1 MDFSLTEEQRLL
13 QDTIRRFVLQ
23 DYSFEKRRA
32 ILRSGEGYSRA
43 VWKGIAEL
51 GLLGVPFA
59 EQFGG
64 FGGSAVDTMLVMQ
77 EFGRGLVLEPYL
89 SSVVLCGNLIRLAGG
104 ETQKAALLPPLI
116 EGRLLLAFAHGE
128 PQSRYELN
136 NVHTRARREGDGYLL
151 DGAKS
156 VVLQGDSADKL
167 IISARTSAEPN
178 SASGISLF
186 LLDREAPG
194 LSVRGY
200 GTADGMRAAEI
211 KLVGVRVPARDVLGP
226 VDGAATVIED
236 VVDLA
241 VAALCAEA
249 VGAMAALHEATLEY
263 LKTRQQFGVPI
274 GRFQALQHRM
284 VDMLIQ
290 LEQSRSMALLAA
302 VKADSPDRT
311 ERRNAVSAAKVQIGR
326 AGRFIGQQAVQMHG
340 GMGMTDELSVSHYFK
355 RLTMIEAT
363 LGDTDHHLARFSETG
378 VA

>member
-1 MDFSLTEEQRLL
+1 MDFSLTEQQQLL
-13 QDTIRRFVLQ
+13 QDTTRRFILK

-32 ILRSGEGYSRA
+32 IVRSGEGHSRS
-43 VWKGIAEL
+43 VWKGMADL

-59 EQFGG
+59 EAFGG
-64 FGGSAVDTMLVMQ
+64 FAGSAVETMLVME

-89 SSVVLCGNLIRLAGG
+89 SSVILCGNLVRLAG
-104 ETQKAALLPPLI
+104 EEAQKAALLPPLI

-128 PQSRYELN
+128 PQSRYDLN
-136 NVHTRARREGDGYLL
+136 NVETRARRERDEFIL
-151 DGAKS
+151 DGNKS
-156 VVLQGDSADKL
+156 VVLHGDSADKL
-167 IISARTSAEPN
+167 IVSARTSAEPT

-186 LLDREAPG
+186 IVDRTAPG
-194 LSVRGY
+194 VLLRGY

-211 KLVGVRVPARDVLGP
+211 ELVGVRVPAHDVLGP
-226 VDGAATVIED
+226 LDGAAAIIDD
-236 VVDLA
+236 VADLA
-241 VAALCAEA
+241 LAALCAEA
-249 VGAMAALHEATLEY
+249 VGAMAALHQATLEY

-290 LEQSRSMALLAA
+290 LEQARSMALLAA
-302 VKADSPDRT
+302 VKADSPDRR
-311 ERRNAVSAAKVQIGR
+311 ERRKSVSAAKVQIGR

-378 VA
+378 AA

>member
-43 VWKGIAEL
+43 VWKGIAQL

-64 FGGSAVDTMLVMQ
+64 FGGSAVDTMLVME